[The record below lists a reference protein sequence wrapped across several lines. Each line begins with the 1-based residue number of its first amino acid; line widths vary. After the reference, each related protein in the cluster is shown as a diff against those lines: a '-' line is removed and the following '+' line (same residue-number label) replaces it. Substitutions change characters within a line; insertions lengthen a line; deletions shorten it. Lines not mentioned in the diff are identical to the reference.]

1 MADIFELFSIL
12 PAGKYFLKGV
22 DYGGLLGLPI
32 FTFYLN
38 GVCGRLIMERRVTS
52 HTEEE
57 EMNQRRHL
65 LTLAR
70 KGDQKAV
77 SKLMELYQVKV
88 YSGNSLKSLKIR
100 KLPVLPSPPKTKE
113 VLSAAK
119 KAALK
124 SSRSVIRASGSVS
137 VSSKSQK
144 SSKSALSKKGSA
156 HKVKP
161 VKASGGKK
169 KIARAKLKSK
179 IKVRPKK
186 KQKIQARLKSKVL
199 ARPKKSQVK
208 AKAKVKVRPKARV
221 QSSAKAKGKA
231 KTKRKTSSKSVSVSR
246 TRAKVTSKAKLVVK
260 NKRRK

>member
-100 KLPVLPSPPKTKE
+100 KLPALSSAPKTK
-113 VLSAAK
+113 AAPPNQK
-119 KAALK
+119 SHALK
-124 SSRSVIRASGSVS
+124 SLRLVTHKSKSLTVS
-137 VSSKSQK
+137 LKSQK
-144 SSKSALSKKGSA
+144 S
-156 HKVKP
+156 P
-161 VKASGGKK
+161 
-169 KIARAKLKSK
+169 
-179 IKVRPKK
+179 
-186 KQKIQARLKSKVL
+186 
-199 ARPKKSQVK
+199 
-208 AKAKVKVRPKARV
+208 
-221 QSSAKAKGKA
+221 
-231 KTKRKTSSKSVSVSR
+231 
-246 TRAKVTSKAKLVVK
+246 
-260 NKRRK
+260 